1 MTINYIIF
9 TSTLLVWLF
18 LLIANNNNLLD
29 FFPAKAYG
37 HGLSKDE
44 SFPIDISGRQ
54 IALEGL
60 IKPSFL
66 NEGDQQPT
74 LTIRI
79 FDKKTNETISDINLR
94 IIVTF
99 KNQTILDQPF
109 HSLDGI
115 VSANLIPVKDSITHE
130 ITSKEEPQQHISK
143 NDLVQVSLTNP
154 VTIKSKL
161 LSDGGLY
168 DIAVILEKTSKGIK
182 IDSDQKI
189 NLFISILKTF
199 NFVIKESED
208 IIINKEL
215 QIHLAK
221 NDPVPVSLTN
231 PVTIKSK
238 LLSDGGLYDI
248 AVILE
253 KTSKGIKIDSDQ
265 KINLFISIGK
275 TFPFVI
281 KESGNSRSNNNNNLT
296 LQIKTFYDEIQDFS
310 FNEENSKVSFKM
322 PFKWDLDYVNQILTL
337 HEEIIVPKS
346 YAPLSTVSSFIGTLN
361 GMKIPTNTILIDDY
375 SDKNNRIVHIVITT
389 FKLKE
394 YAKQIVEEGGNS
406 YAIFELEPVKTV

>member
-1 MTINYIIF
+1 MTINYITF
-9 TSTLLVWLF
+9 TSIMLIICLF
-18 LLIANNNNLLD
+18 LLIFNNNNNNKLLD
-29 FFPAKAYG
+29 FFQTKAYG

-54 IALEGL
+54 IAIEGI

-79 FDKKTNETISDINLR
+79 FDKKNNETISDINLR
-94 IIVTF
+94 IIVNF
-99 KNQTILDQPF
+99 KNQTIIDQSF
-109 HSLDGI
+109 HSLDGV
-115 VSANLIPVKDSITHE
+115 VSANLIPAKDSITHE
-130 ITSKEEPQQHISK
+130 ITSKPSQQHLLK
-143 NDLVQVSLTNP
+143 NNP
-154 VTIKSKL
+154 V
-161 LSDGGLY
+161 
-168 DIAVILEKTSKGIK
+168 
-182 IDSDQKI
+182 Q
-189 NLFISILKTF
+189 
-199 NFVIKESED
+199 
-208 IIINKEL
+208 
-215 QIHLAK
+215 
-221 NDPVPVSLTN
+221 VSLTN

-281 KESGNSRSNNNNNLT
+281 KESGNIRSNNNNNNNDNLT
-296 LQIKTFYDEIQDFS
+296 LQVKTFYDEIQDFS

-346 YAPLSTVSSFIGTLN
+346 YTPLSTVSSFIGTLN
-361 GMKIPTNTILIDDY
+361 GMEIPPNTILIDDY
-375 SDKNNRIVHIVITT
+375 SDKNNRIVHVVITT

-394 YAKQIVEEGGNS
+394 YAKQIIEKGGNS
-406 YAIFELEPVKTV
+406 YAVFELEPVKTV

>member
-1 MTINYIIF
+1 MTINYVIF
-9 TSTLLVWLF
+9 TLTLFVWLF
-18 LLIANNNNLLD
+18 LLIANNTNYHNLFD

-54 IALEGL
+54 IAIEGL
-60 IKPSFL
+60 IVPSFL

-79 FDKKTNETISDINLR
+79 FDKKTNETTSDINLR

-115 VSANLIPVKDSITHE
+115 VSANLIPAKDSITHE
-130 ITSKEEPQQHISK
+130 IISKEPQQQHLSK

-154 VTIKSKL
+154 VTIKSK
-161 LSDGGLY
+161 
-168 DIAVILEKTSKGIK
+168 I
-182 IDSDQKI
+182 
-189 NLFISILKTF
+189 
-199 NFVIKESED
+199 
-208 IIINKEL
+208 
-215 QIHLAK
+215 
-221 NDPVPVSLTN
+221 
-231 PVTIKSK
+231 
-238 LLSDGGLYDI
+238 LSDGGLYDI

-281 KESGNSRSNNNNNLT
+281 KESADSRINNNNDKGNLT
-296 LQIKTFYDEIQDFS
+296 LQVKTFYDEIQDFS
-310 FNEENSKVSFKM
+310 FNEENSKISFKM
-322 PFKWDLDYVNQILTL
+322 PFKWDLNYVNQILTL

-346 YAPLSTVSSFIGTLN
+346 YIPLSNVSSFIGTLN

-375 SDKNNRIVHIVITT
+375 SDKNNRIVHVVITT

-394 YAKQIVEEGGNS
+394 YAKQIIEEGGNS

>member
-1 MTINYIIF
+1 LIF
-9 TSTLLVWLF
+9 NNS
-18 LLIANNNNLLD
+18 NNNNLLD

-54 IALEGL
+54 IAIEGL

-66 NEGDQQPT
+66 NEGNQQPT

-99 KNQTILDQPF
+99 KNQTILDQSF

-115 VSANLIPVKDSITHE
+115 VSAKLIPAKDSINHE
-130 ITSKEEPQQHISK
+130 IISKEPQQHLSK
-143 NDLVQVSLTNP
+143 NNP
-154 VTIKSKL
+154 I
-161 LSDGGLY
+161 
-168 DIAVILEKTSKGIK
+168 
-182 IDSDQKI
+182 Q
-189 NLFISILKTF
+189 
-199 NFVIKESED
+199 
-208 IIINKEL
+208 
-215 QIHLAK
+215 
-221 NDPVPVSLTN
+221 VSLTN

-281 KESGNSRSNNNNNLT
+281 KESGDSRSNNNNDNGNLT
-296 LQIKTFYDEIQDFS
+296 LQVKTFYDEIQNFS
-310 FNEENSKVSFKM
+310 FNEENSKISFKM
-322 PFKWDLDYVNQILTL
+322 PFKWNLDYVNQILTL

-346 YAPLSTVSSFIGTLN
+346 YSPLSTVSSFIGTLN
-361 GMKIPTNTILIDDY
+361 GMKIPPNTILIDDY

-394 YAKQIVEEGGNS
+394 YAKQIVEKGGNS

>member
-1 MTINYIIF
+1 LIF
-9 TSTLLVWLF
+9 NNS
-18 LLIANNNNLLD
+18 NNNNFLD

-54 IALEGL
+54 IAIEGL

-66 NEGDQQPT
+66 NEGNQQPT

-99 KNQTILDQPF
+99 KNQTILDQSF

-115 VSANLIPVKDSITHE
+115 VSAKLIPAKDSINHE
-130 ITSKEEPQQHISK
+130 IISKEPQQHLSK
-143 NDLVQVSLTNP
+143 NNP
-154 VTIKSKL
+154 I
-161 LSDGGLY
+161 
-168 DIAVILEKTSKGIK
+168 
-182 IDSDQKI
+182 Q
-189 NLFISILKTF
+189 
-199 NFVIKESED
+199 
-208 IIINKEL
+208 
-215 QIHLAK
+215 
-221 NDPVPVSLTN
+221 VSLTN

-281 KESGNSRSNNNNNLT
+281 KESGDSRSNNNNDNGNLT
-296 LQIKTFYDEIQDFS
+296 LQVKTFYDEIQNFS
-310 FNEENSKVSFKM
+310 FNEENSKISFKM
-322 PFKWDLDYVNQILTL
+322 PFKWNLDYVNQILTL

-346 YAPLSTVSSFIGTLN
+346 YSPLSTVSSFIGTLN
-361 GMKIPTNTILIDDY
+361 GMKIPPNTILIDDY

-394 YAKQIVEEGGNS
+394 YAKQIVEKGGNS
-406 YAIFELEPVKTV
+406 YAIFELQPVKTV

>member
-1 MTINYIIF
+1 MTINYVIF
-9 TSTLLVWLF
+9 TSTLFLVWLF
-18 LLIANNNNLLD
+18 LLIFNSNNNNLLD

-44 SFPIDISGRQ
+44 SFPIDISGRK
-54 IALEGL
+54 IAIEGL
-60 IKPSFL
+60 IRPSFL
-66 NEGDQQPT
+66 NEGNQQPT

-99 KNQTILDQPF
+99 KNQTILDQSF

-115 VSANLIPVKDSITHE
+115 VSAKLIPAKDSINHE
-130 ITSKEEPQQHISK
+130 IISKEPQQHLSK
-143 NDLVQVSLTNP
+143 NNP
-154 VTIKSKL
+154 I
-161 LSDGGLY
+161 
-168 DIAVILEKTSKGIK
+168 
-182 IDSDQKI
+182 Q
-189 NLFISILKTF
+189 
-199 NFVIKESED
+199 
-208 IIINKEL
+208 
-215 QIHLAK
+215 
-221 NDPVPVSLTN
+221 VSLTN

-275 TFPFVI
+275 TLPFVI
-281 KESGNSRSNNNNNLT
+281 KESGDSRSDNNNDNGNLT
-296 LQIKTFYDEIQDFS
+296 LQVKTFYDEIQDFS
-310 FNEENSKVSFKM
+310 FNEENLKISFKM
-322 PFKWDLDYVNQILTL
+322 PFKWNLDYVNQILTL

-346 YAPLSTVSSFIGTLN
+346 YSPLSTVSSFIGTLN
-361 GMKIPTNTILIDDY
+361 GMKIPPNTILIDDY

-394 YAKQIVEEGGNS
+394 YAKQIVEKGGNS

>member
-1 MTINYIIF
+1 MTINYVIF
-9 TSTLLVWLF
+9 TLTLLLVWLF
-18 LLIANNNNLLD
+18 LLIFNNSNNNNNLLD

-54 IALEGL
+54 IAIEGL

-66 NEGDQQPT
+66 NEGNQQPT

-99 KNQTILDQPF
+99 KNQTILDQAF

-115 VSANLIPVKDSITHE
+115 VSAKLIPAKGSINHE
-130 ITSKEEPQQHISK
+130 IISKEPQQHLSK
-143 NDLVQVSLTNP
+143 NNP
-154 VTIKSKL
+154 I
-161 LSDGGLY
+161 
-168 DIAVILEKTSKGIK
+168 
-182 IDSDQKI
+182 Q
-189 NLFISILKTF
+189 
-199 NFVIKESED
+199 
-208 IIINKEL
+208 
-215 QIHLAK
+215 
-221 NDPVPVSLTN
+221 VSLTN

-281 KESGNSRSNNNNNLT
+281 KESGDSRSDNNNDNGNLT
-296 LQIKTFYDEIQDFS
+296 LQVKTFYDEIQDFS
-310 FNEENSKVSFKM
+310 FNEENLKISFKM
-322 PFKWDLDYVNQILTL
+322 PFKWNLDYVNQILTL

-346 YAPLSTVSSFIGTLN
+346 YSPLSTVSSFIGTLN
-361 GMKIPTNTILIDDY
+361 GMKIPPNTILIDDY
-375 SDKNNRIVHIVITT
+375 SDKNNRIVHVVITT

-394 YAKQIVEEGGNS
+394 YAKQIVEKGGGNS
-406 YAIFELEPVKTV
+406 YAIFELEPVKTVM

>member
-1 MTINYIIF
+1 MTINYFTF
-9 TSTLLVWLF
+9 TSILFLVWLF
-18 LLIANNNNLLD
+18 LLIFNNNNNNLLV

-54 IALEGL
+54 IAIEGI

-74 LTIRI
+74 LTIRV
-79 FDKKTNETISDINLR
+79 FDKKNNETISDINLR
-94 IIVTF
+94 IIVIF
-99 KNQTILDQPF
+99 KNQTILDQSF
-109 HSLDGI
+109 HSLDGV
-115 VSANLIPVKDSITHE
+115 VSANLIPAKDSITPE
-130 ITSKEEPQQHISK
+130 ITSKEPQQHLSK
-143 NDLVQVSLTNP
+143 NNP
-154 VTIKSKL
+154 V
-161 LSDGGLY
+161 
-168 DIAVILEKTSKGIK
+168 
-182 IDSDQKI
+182 Q
-189 NLFISILKTF
+189 
-199 NFVIKESED
+199 
-208 IIINKEL
+208 
-215 QIHLAK
+215 
-221 NDPVPVSLTN
+221 VSLTN

-275 TFPFVI
+275 TFPFII
-281 KESGNSRSNNNNNLT
+281 KEFGDNRSNNNNNDNLT
-296 LQIKTFYDEIQDFS
+296 LQVKTFYDEIQNFS

-346 YAPLSTVSSFIGTLN
+346 YTPLSTVSSFIGTLN
-361 GMKIPTNTILIDDY
+361 GMEIPPNTILIDDY
-375 SDKNNRIVHIVITT
+375 SDKNNRIVHVVITT

-394 YAKQIVEEGGNS
+394 YAKQIIEKGGNS

>member
-1 MTINYIIF
+1 MTINYVIF
-9 TSTLLVWLF
+9 TLTLLLVWLF
-18 LLIANNNNLLD
+18 LLIFNNNNNNNLLD

-54 IALEGL
+54 IAIEGL

-66 NEGDQQPT
+66 NEGNQQPT

-99 KNQTILDQPF
+99 KNQTILDQSF

-115 VSANLIPVKDSITHE
+115 VSAKLIPAKDSINHE
-130 ITSKEEPQQHISK
+130 IISKEPQQHLSK
-143 NDLVQVSLTNP
+143 NNP
-154 VTIKSKL
+154 I
-161 LSDGGLY
+161 
-168 DIAVILEKTSKGIK
+168 
-182 IDSDQKI
+182 Q
-189 NLFISILKTF
+189 
-199 NFVIKESED
+199 
-208 IIINKEL
+208 
-215 QIHLAK
+215 
-221 NDPVPVSLTN
+221 VSLTN

-281 KESGNSRSNNNNNLT
+281 KESGDSRSNNNNDNGNLT
-296 LQIKTFYDEIQDFS
+296 LQVKTFYDEIQNFS
-310 FNEENSKVSFKM
+310 FNEENSKISFKM
-322 PFKWDLDYVNQILTL
+322 PFKWNLDYVNQILTL

-346 YAPLSTVSSFIGTLN
+346 YSPLSTVSSFIGTLN
-361 GMKIPTNTILIDDY
+361 GMKIPPNTILIDDY

-394 YAKQIVEEGGNS
+394 YAKQIVEKGGNS
-406 YAIFELEPVKTV
+406 YAIFELKPVKTL

>member
-1 MTINYIIF
+1 MTINYITF
-9 TSTLLVWLF
+9 TSIMLIIWLF
-18 LLIANNNNLLD
+18 LLIFNNNKSLD

-54 IALEGL
+54 IAIEGI

-66 NEGDQQPT
+66 NESDQQPS
-74 LTIRI
+74 LIIRI

-99 KNQTILDQPF
+99 KNQTILDQLF

-115 VSANLIPVKDSITHE
+115 VSANLIPDKDSITPE
-130 ITSKEEPQQHISK
+130 IINKELQLHLAK
-143 NDLVQVSLTNP
+143 NSPVQVSLTNP

-168 DIAVILEKTSKGIK
+168 DIAVILEKSSKGIK
-182 IDSDQKI
+182 IDA
-189 NLFISILKTF
+189 
-199 NFVIKESED
+199 
-208 IIINKEL
+208 EL
-215 QIHLAK
+215 
-221 NDPVPVSLTN
+221 
-231 PVTIKSK
+231 
-238 LLSDGGLYDI
+238 
-248 AVILE
+248 
-253 KTSKGIKIDSDQ
+253 

-281 KESGNSRSNNNNNLT
+281 KESGNRSNNNNLT
-296 LQIKTFYDEIQDFS
+296 LQVKTFYDEIQDFS

-346 YAPLSTVSSFIGTLN
+346 YSPLSKVSSFTGTLN
-361 GMKIPTNTILIDDY
+361 GMEIPPNTILIDDY
-375 SDKNNRIVHIVITT
+375 SDKNNRIVHVVITT

-394 YAKQIVEEGGNS
+394 YAKQIIQNGGNS

>member
-1 MTINYIIF
+1 MTISYLILI
-9 TSTLLVWLF
+9 SVVLVWLF
-18 LLIANNNNLLD
+18 LLISNTNDNNNNLFDLT
-29 FFPAKAYG
+29 AKAYG

-54 IALEGL
+54 VAIEGL
-60 IKPSFL
+60 IEPSFL
-66 NEGDQQPT
+66 NESDDQQPK
-74 LTIRI
+74 LVIRI

-99 KNQTILDQPF
+99 KNQTILDQQF

-115 VSANLIPVKDSITHE
+115 VSANLIPARDSITHE
-130 ITSKEEPQQHISK
+130 ITSKEPQQHLTQ

-168 DIAVILEKTSKGIK
+168 DIAVILEKTSKGIQ
-182 IDSDQKI
+182 IDSDK
-189 NLFISILKTF
+189 
-199 NFVIKESED
+199 
-208 IIINKEL
+208 
-215 QIHLAK
+215 
-221 NDPVPVSLTN
+221 
-231 PVTIKSK
+231 
-238 LLSDGGLYDI
+238 
-248 AVILE
+248 
-253 KTSKGIKIDSDQ
+253 

-281 KESGNSRSNNNNNLT
+281 KESADSRSNNNNDNGNIT
-296 LQIKTFYDEIQDFS
+296 LQVKTFYDEIQDFS
-310 FNEENSKVSFKM
+310 FNQENSTISFKM
-322 PFKWDLDYVNQILTL
+322 PFNWDLNYVNQILTL

-346 YAPLSTVSSFIGTLN
+346 YTPLSKVSSFLGTLN

-375 SDKNNRIVHIVITT
+375 SDKNNRIVHVVITT

-394 YAKQIVEEGGNS
+394 YAKQIVQQGGNS
-406 YAIFELEPVKTV
+406 YAIFELEPVKTL

>member
-1 MTINYIIF
+1 MTINYVIF
-9 TSTLLVWLF
+9 TSTLFLVWLF
-18 LLIANNNNLLD
+18 LLIFNNSNNTNFLD

-44 SFPIDISGRQ
+44 SFPIDISGMQ
-54 IALEGL
+54 IAIEGL

-66 NEGDQQPT
+66 NEGNQQPT

-99 KNQTILDQPF
+99 KNQTILDQSF

-115 VSANLIPVKDSITHE
+115 VSAKLIPAKDSINHE
-130 ITSKEEPQQHISK
+130 IISKESQQHLSK
-143 NDLVQVSLTNP
+143 NNPIQVSLTNP

-168 DIAVILEKTSKGIK
+168 NIAVILEKTSKGI
-182 IDSDQKI
+182 
-189 NLFISILKTF
+189 
-199 NFVIKESED
+199 
-208 IIINKEL
+208 
-215 QIHLAK
+215 
-221 NDPVPVSLTN
+221 
-231 PVTIKSK
+231 TI
-238 LLSDGGLYDI
+238 Y
-248 AVILE
+248 
-253 KTSKGIKIDSDQ
+253 SDQ

-281 KESGNSRSNNNNNLT
+281 KESGDSRSNNNNDNGNLT
-296 LQIKTFYDEIQDFS
+296 LQVKTFYDEIQNFS
-310 FNEENSKVSFKM
+310 FNEENSKISFKM
-322 PFKWDLDYVNQILTL
+322 PFKWNLDYVNQILTL
-337 HEEIIVPKS
+337 HEEIIIPKS
-346 YAPLSTVSSFIGTLN
+346 YSPLSTVSSFIGTLN
-361 GMKIPTNTILIDDY
+361 GMKIPPNTILIDDY

-394 YAKQIVEEGGNS
+394 YAKQIVEKGGNS
-406 YAIFELEPVKTV
+406 YAILELEPVKTV

>member
-1 MTINYIIF
+1 MTINYVIF
-9 TSTLLVWLF
+9 TSTLFLVWLF
-18 LLIANNNNLLD
+18 LLIFNNSNNNHNNNLLD
-29 FFPAKAYG
+29 FFLAKAYG

-54 IALEGL
+54 IAIEGL

-66 NEGDQQPT
+66 NEGNQQPT

-99 KNQTILDQPF
+99 KNQTILDQSF

-115 VSANLIPVKDSITHE
+115 VSAKLIPAKDSINHE
-130 ITSKEEPQQHISK
+130 IISKEPQQHLSK
-143 NDLVQVSLTNP
+143 NNP
-154 VTIKSKL
+154 I
-161 LSDGGLY
+161 
-168 DIAVILEKTSKGIK
+168 
-182 IDSDQKI
+182 Q
-189 NLFISILKTF
+189 
-199 NFVIKESED
+199 
-208 IIINKEL
+208 
-215 QIHLAK
+215 
-221 NDPVPVSLTN
+221 VSLTN

-275 TFPFVI
+275 TLPFVI
-281 KESGNSRSNNNNNLT
+281 KESGDSRSNNNNDNGNLT
-296 LQIKTFYDEIQDFS
+296 LQVKTFYDEIQNFS
-310 FNEENSKVSFKM
+310 FNEENSKISFKM
-322 PFKWDLDYVNQILTL
+322 PFKWNLDYVNQILTL

-346 YAPLSTVSSFIGTLN
+346 YSPLSTVSSFIGTLN
-361 GMKIPTNTILIDDY
+361 GMKIPPTTILIDDY

-394 YAKQIVEEGGNS
+394 YAKQIVEKGGNS

>member
-1 MTINYIIF
+1 MTINYVIF
-9 TSTLLVWLF
+9 TSTLFLVWLF
-18 LLIANNNNLLD
+18 LLIFNNSNNNNFLD

-44 SFPIDISGRQ
+44 SFPIDISGMQ
-54 IALEGL
+54 IAIEGL

-66 NEGDQQPT
+66 NEGNQQPT

-94 IIVTF
+94 IIVIF
-99 KNQTILDQPF
+99 KNQTILDQSF

-115 VSANLIPVKDSITHE
+115 VSAKLIPAKDSINHE
-130 ITSKEEPQQHISK
+130 IISKEPQQHLSK
-143 NDLVQVSLTNP
+143 NNPIQVSLTNP

-168 DIAVILEKTSKGIK
+168 NIAVILEKTSKGI
-182 IDSDQKI
+182 
-189 NLFISILKTF
+189 
-199 NFVIKESED
+199 
-208 IIINKEL
+208 
-215 QIHLAK
+215 
-221 NDPVPVSLTN
+221 
-231 PVTIKSK
+231 TI
-238 LLSDGGLYDI
+238 Y
-248 AVILE
+248 
-253 KTSKGIKIDSDQ
+253 SDQ

-281 KESGNSRSNNNNNLT
+281 TESGDSRSNNNNDNGNLT
-296 LQIKTFYDEIQDFS
+296 LQVKTFYDEIQNFS
-310 FNEENSKVSFKM
+310 FNEENSKISFKM
-322 PFKWDLDYVNQILTL
+322 PFKWNLDYVNQILTL

-346 YAPLSTVSSFIGTLN
+346 YSPLSTVSSFIGTLN
-361 GMKIPTNTILIDDY
+361 GMKIPPNTILIDDY

-394 YAKQIVEEGGNS
+394 YAKQIVEKGGNS

>member
-1 MTINYIIF
+1 LIF
-9 TSTLLVWLF
+9 NSS
-18 LLIANNNNLLD
+18 NNNLLD

-54 IALEGL
+54 IAIEGL

-66 NEGDQQPT
+66 NEGNQQPT

-99 KNQTILDQPF
+99 KNQTILDQSF

-115 VSANLIPVKDSITHE
+115 VSAKLIPAKDSINHE
-130 ITSKEEPQQHISK
+130 IISKEPQQHLSK
-143 NDLVQVSLTNP
+143 NNP
-154 VTIKSKL
+154 I
-161 LSDGGLY
+161 
-168 DIAVILEKTSKGIK
+168 
-182 IDSDQKI
+182 Q
-189 NLFISILKTF
+189 
-199 NFVIKESED
+199 
-208 IIINKEL
+208 
-215 QIHLAK
+215 
-221 NDPVPVSLTN
+221 VSLTN

-281 KESGNSRSNNNNNLT
+281 KESGDSRSNNNNDNGNLT
-296 LQIKTFYDEIQDFS
+296 LQVKTFYDEIQNFS
-310 FNEENSKVSFKM
+310 FNEENSKISFKM
-322 PFKWDLDYVNQILTL
+322 PFKWNLDYVNQILTL

-346 YAPLSTVSSFIGTLN
+346 YSPLSTVSSFIGTLN
-361 GMKIPTNTILIDDY
+361 GMKIPPNTILIDDY

-394 YAKQIVEEGGNS
+394 YAKQIVEKGGNS

>member
-1 MTINYIIF
+1 
-9 TSTLLVWLF
+9 
-18 LLIANNNNLLD
+18 
-29 FFPAKAYG
+29 
-37 HGLSKDE
+37 
-44 SFPIDISGRQ
+44 
-54 IALEGL
+54 
-60 IKPSFL
+60 L
-66 NEGDQQPT
+66 NEGNQQPT

-99 KNQTILDQPF
+99 KNQTILDQSF

-115 VSANLIPVKDSITHE
+115 VSAKLIPAKDSINHE
-130 ITSKEEPQQHISK
+130 IISKEPQQHLSK
-143 NDLVQVSLTNP
+143 NNP
-154 VTIKSKL
+154 I
-161 LSDGGLY
+161 
-168 DIAVILEKTSKGIK
+168 
-182 IDSDQKI
+182 Q
-189 NLFISILKTF
+189 
-199 NFVIKESED
+199 
-208 IIINKEL
+208 
-215 QIHLAK
+215 
-221 NDPVPVSLTN
+221 VSLTN

-281 KESGNSRSNNNNNLT
+281 KESGDSRSNNNNDNGNLT
-296 LQIKTFYDEIQDFS
+296 LQVKTFYDEIQNFS
-310 FNEENSKVSFKM
+310 FNEENSKISFKM
-322 PFKWDLDYVNQILTL
+322 PFKWNLDYVNQILTL

-346 YAPLSTVSSFIGTLN
+346 YSPLSTVSSFIGTLN
-361 GMKIPTNTILIDDY
+361 GMKIPSNTILIDDY

-394 YAKQIVEEGGNS
+394 YAKQIVEKGGNS
-406 YAIFELEPVKTV
+406 YAIFELQPVKTV

>member
-1 MTINYIIF
+1 MTINYVIF
-9 TSTLLVWLF
+9 TLTLFVWLF
-18 LLIANNNNLLD
+18 LLIANHTNYHNLFD

-44 SFPIDISGRQ
+44 SFPINISGRQ
-54 IALEGL
+54 IAIEGL
-60 IKPSFL
+60 IVPSFL
-66 NEGDQQPT
+66 NERDQQPT

-115 VSANLIPVKDSITHE
+115 VSANLIPAKDSITHE
-130 ITSKEEPQQHISK
+130 ITSKESQQQHLSK

-154 VTIKSKL
+154 VTIKSK
-161 LSDGGLY
+161 
-168 DIAVILEKTSKGIK
+168 I
-182 IDSDQKI
+182 
-189 NLFISILKTF
+189 
-199 NFVIKESED
+199 
-208 IIINKEL
+208 
-215 QIHLAK
+215 
-221 NDPVPVSLTN
+221 
-231 PVTIKSK
+231 
-238 LLSDGGLYDI
+238 LSDGGLYDI

-281 KESGNSRSNNNNNLT
+281 KESADSRINNNNDKGNLT
-296 LQIKTFYDEIQDFS
+296 LQVKTFYDEIQDFS
-310 FNEENSKVSFKM
+310 FNEENSKISFKM
-322 PFKWDLDYVNQILTL
+322 PFKWDLNYVNQILTL

-346 YAPLSTVSSFIGTLN
+346 YIPLSNVSSFIGTLN

-375 SDKNNRIVHIVITT
+375 SDKNNRIVHVVITT

-394 YAKQIVEEGGNS
+394 YAKQIIEEGGNS